1 MTNQT
6 AALNLTLEWL
16 WHDFGMDLEWF
27 RDDLGTILGWLW
39 DDFPNLLRQAKDGE
53 ILFSLAMIFLEF
65 SNVLLSPKGAI
76 QKIRTGNLGKSRTKT
91 YKVESI
97 NNPKWNQKRYQFG
110 CELCSC
116 SIVLDSGNHK
126 VNSAHC
132 LKSRSY
138 HFIIETIS
146 IAGPGEVCGGKNE
159 RYGICGEGLMCSN
172 CQRCQGCSLKTFEC
186 FDDRQCIWSVP

>member
-1 MTNQT
+1 MCWIHFMISRIKNKS
-6 AALNLTLEWL
+6 NLGLVARLLRMHRRKQLCWFEWPIRQQLWIWTWEGL

-65 SNVLLSPKGAI
+65 SNVLLSPKEAI

-110 CELCSC
+110 YELLNS
-116 SIVLDSGNHK
+116 SLHIRLK
-126 VNSAHC
+126 V
-132 LKSRSY
+132 
-138 HFIIETIS
+138 
-146 IAGPGEVCGGKNE
+146 
-159 RYGICGEGLMCSN
+159 
-172 CQRCQGCSLKTFEC
+172 
-186 FDDRQCIWSVP
+186 